1 MLRFRSLLSSSDG
14 SKNSVNTLK
23 TGLDFE
29 IGFHKFI
36 AYGDDRPG
44 RRTMA
49 IRLQSSLMS
58 PDFKIN
64 KTGLRQPLKWLDKN
78 ALSAKR

>member
-1 MLRFRSLLSSSDG
+1 LSSSDG

-29 IGFHKFI
+29 IGFHEFI
-36 AYGDDRPG
+36 AYDDG
-44 RRTMA
+44 RMA

>member
-1 MLRFRSLLSSSDG
+1 MQTIL
-14 SKNSVNTLK
+14 NTLK
-23 TGLDFE
+23 AGLDFE

-36 AYGDDRPG
+36 AYDDG
-44 RRTMA
+44 SMA

-64 KTGLRQPLKWLDKN
+64 QTGLRQALKWLDEN
-78 ALSAKR
+78 APNAQL

>member
-1 MLRFRSLLSSSDG
+1 MQTIL
-14 SKNSVNTLK
+14 NTLMA
-23 TGLDFE
+23 GLDFE

-64 KTGLRQPLKWLDKN
+64 KTGLRQALKWLDEN
-78 ALSAKR
+78 APTAKL